1 LSAIF
6 LSHSSSDRD
15 VTSLIGVW
23 LHEQGYRSVF
33 LDFDPER
40 GIPGGRDWEKE
51 LYGQLRTCRAVIVL
65 CSRHSMTSPWCF
77 AEITHAR
84 ALGKVVL
91 PVKVAECEIHPLL
104 RTAQVIDFT
113 AHRDD
118 ALSRLSRGLKAAG
131 LDPADSFDWDATRPP
146 YPGLL
151 SFEDEDAGIFFGR
164 EKEIRDALDTLDQQ
178 RRFGGARFML
188 LLGASGSGKSSLLR
202 AGLIPRLRR
211 NPDHWLVV
219 RACRPLGRPFENLA
233 YTLAESF
240 QDAGTPRDRKELRE
254 TIGAAGAGV
263 ALAELASELR
273 LDLKRPGATVVL
285 VVDQLEE
292 LFTLSVP
299 DEAQRFLDMLA
310 GATESNASPLLI
322 VATLRSDFLG
332 ELQKHAAAG
341 SLAERLVNPMP
352 LLNIG
357 QIIEGPAAAANLEL
371 GPGLVAAMLQDVE
384 AENALPLLAFT
395 LRELW
400 ERRQGNTL
408 TLEGYRDELGG
419 LSGSVA
425 RAAEGVLTAA
435 TALSPQEE
443 ADLRRA
449 FLSLVRVN
457 DEGRFTRQPARW
469 ADLPVGIHPLLERFV
484 HARLL
489 VSRHDDEGRT
499 LEVAHEALFR
509 SWQRLAQWLDQDR
522 AFLLWRKRL
531 DQALEFWVLGGK
543 RKQSL
548 LVADLL
554 HESHSQLSDRGEQL
568 NGNERAFIAAS
579 VAADR
584 RARNRTRAVA
594 GTVFAAVT
602 LALAVAIWQYVNADR
617 QRQLAVAR
625 QLAAEAQGYLE
636 SRGAMRTQRALFLA
650 TASLDAAWTDEGFK
664 AWAEAFKL
672 VPPLP
677 SMVDA
682 DRGPYTSVT
691 FSPDGT
697 RMAAAGE
704 NVIVLFDGASL
715 KATDELPQPGAKRL
729 CLSSTGQFLAAAIDR
744 SVVIWDV
751 SRRERIREIPTGS
764 YAASSIAFDSRAHRL
779 AFVTS
784 DSIRIFDT
792 RDWNELTH
800 EWRPTWP
807 TSSGTLTSGTPLLAA
822 FSPDDRWLLS
832 TGASSLV
839 VWDLDKSVPSPRRGT
854 GPAFVRAFVGPEFD
868 ITHFLSFSTNGRWLA
883 ADTGV
888 WSVAPAPDGVGLSLT
903 RRDIGGG
910 GVVAVNARGDVA
922 SGYGEIA
929 VWQTDTDDRQP
940 RELARLVQEASH
952 TSRIDAE
959 YPVAFNR
966 PGDWL
971 ITGGRRLERWDVS
984 DGGQS
989 YQLRHEAEVLAVAS
1003 SHDGRYVATA
1013 TADGSVHI
1021 WSTSDW
1027 TRLHSLEI
1035 RRQVQEGTTP
1045 DITFSSDSRW
1055 VVATSGNVLKIFATS
1070 GWNEVTRK
1078 EYDHPLHGI
1087 AFSPDGRWVIA
1098 AGTGASSMTVDLLET
1113 GSWRL
1118 VPTLAHERID
1128 LTRVAAGKERSTVST
1143 PLSSGS
1149 LPSFHVSVN
1158 PGGDQILT
1166 VTRPY
1171 CSEGQIVP
1179 GIAHKWRIATG
1190 ERMASVPLTFECT
1203 GPSFG
1208 LIIPGRGSALFK
1220 DWADWSDV
1228 STGVISLRGDDTLQ
1242 RLTSRDGP
1250 FATSESSA
1258 TIGLWLNG
1266 ALRAIAL
1273 AQNGRW
1279 LVTTEGGK
1287 HAGIWPLSRKDLI
1300 TASCSRLRR
1309 VGYAGQEAGVEFVA
1323 REALLRDA
1331 CPEMRDV
1338 VSYMRR

>member
-15 VTSLIGVW
+15 VTSFIGAW

-33 LDFDPER
+33 LDFDPEH

-65 CSRHSMTSPWCF
+65 CSGHSMTSPWCF

-91 PVKVAECEIHPLL
+91 PVKVAECEIHALL

-113 AHRDD
+113 ADRHE

-131 LDPADSFDWDATRPP
+131 LDPADSFDWDDTRPP

-151 SFEDEDAGIFFGR
+151 SFEEEDAGIFFGR
-164 EKEIRDALDTLDQQ
+164 EKEIREALDMLDQQ
-178 RRFGGARFML
+178 RRFGGGRFML

-202 AGLIPRLRR
+202 AGIIPRLRR
-211 NPDHWLVV
+211 NPDQWFVV
-219 RACRPLGRPFENLA
+219 RAFRPLGRPFENLA
-233 YTLAESF
+233 YALAESF
-240 QDAGTPRDRKELRE
+240 QEAGTPQDRKTLGE

-263 ALAELASELR
+263 RLAELANELR
-273 LDLKRPGATVVL
+273 LDLKRPGATVLL

-292 LFTLSVP
+292 LFTLSGS
-299 DEAQRFLDMLA
+299 DEAQRFLETLR
-310 GATESNASPLLI
+310 GATESNTTPLLI

-332 ELQKHAAAG
+332 ELQKHAAA
-341 SLAERLVNPMP
+341 SDLTELLVNPMP
-352 LLNIG
+352 LLSIG
-357 QIIEGPAAAANLEL
+357 QIIEGPAVVANLEL

-435 TALSPQEE
+435 KALTPPDE
-443 ADLRRA
+443 ADLRRT

-457 DEGRFTRQPARW
+457 DEGGFTRQPARW
-469 ADLPVGIHPLLERFV
+469 ADLPVRVHPLLERFV
-484 HARLL
+484 NARLL
-489 VSRHDDEGRT
+489 VSRHDNEGRT

-531 DQALEFWVLGGK
+531 DQALEFWILGGK
-543 RKQSL
+543 RTQSL

-579 VAADR
+579 IAADR
-584 RARNRTRAVA
+584 RVRNRNRAVA

-602 LALAVAIWQYVNADR
+602 LALAVAIWQYINADR
-617 QRQLAVAR
+617 QRRLAVAR
-625 QLAAEAQGYLE
+625 QLAAEAQGYLQ
-636 SRGAMRTQRALFLA
+636 SRDATRTQRSLFLA

-664 AWAEAFKL
+664 AWSEAFKL

-677 SMVDA
+677 LIVDA

-697 RMAAAGE
+697 RLAAAGE
-704 NVIVLFDGASL
+704 NAIVLFDGSSL
-715 KATDELPQPGAKRL
+715 KQIDEFPQRGAKRL
-729 CLSSTGQFLAAAIDR
+729 CLSSRGQFLAAAVDR

-751 SRRERIREIPTGS
+751 SKRQRVHEIPTGS
-764 YAASSIAFDSRAHRL
+764 DAASSIAFDSRANRL
-779 AFVTS
+779 AIVIS

-792 RDWNELTH
+792 RNWNELTH
-800 EWRPTWP
+800 EWQPTWP
-807 TSSGTLTSGTPLLAA
+807 TSNGASASGTMFLAA

-832 TGASSLV
+832 AGASSLV
-839 VWDLDKSVPSPRRGT
+839 VWDLDKSVTSPRRGT
-854 GPAFVRAFVGPEFD
+854 GPAFVRAFVGREFD
-868 ITHFLSFSTNGRWLA
+868 TTHFLSFSTNGRWLA

-888 WSVAPAPDGVGLSLT
+888 WSVTPAPDGIGLSLT
-903 RRDIGGG
+903 RRGIDGGG
-910 GVVAVNARGDVA
+910 IVAVNARGDVA

-929 VWQTDTDDRQP
+929 VWQTDTGGDPP
-940 RELARLVQEASH
+940 RELARIVHEATA

-959 YPVAFNR
+959 YPVAFNT

-971 ITGGRRLERWDVS
+971 ITGGRRLERWDL
-984 DGGQS
+984 GAGAQS

-1003 SHDGRYVATA
+1003 SRDGRYVATS

-1021 WSTSDW
+1021 WNTSDW

-1035 RRQVQEGTTP
+1035 RRRVQDETTP
-1045 DITFSSDSRW
+1045 DVIFSSDNRW
-1055 VVATSGNVLKIFATS
+1055 VVATSGNVLKMFATS

-1078 EYDHPLHGI
+1078 EYDHPVNGV
-1087 AFSPDGRWVIA
+1087 AFSSDGRWVIA
-1098 AGTGASSMTVDLLET
+1098 TGTRASSITVDILET
-1113 GSWRL
+1113 GSWRP
-1118 VPTLAHERID
+1118 VPTLTHERID
-1128 LTRVAAGKERSTVST
+1128 MKRVGSGKDRGTISP

-1171 CSEGQIVP
+1171 CSEGEIVP
-1179 GIAHKWRIATG
+1179 GIAYRWRIATG
-1190 ERMASVPLTFECT
+1190 ERTASVPLTFECA
-1203 GPSFG
+1203 GSPG
-1208 LIIPGRGSALFK
+1208 LQTLGRGHALFK
-1220 DWADWSDV
+1220 DWAEWSDV
-1228 STGVISLRGDDTLQ
+1228 AVGAITIRGGDTLQ

-1250 FATSESSA
+1250 LGTSESAA
-1258 TIGLWLNG
+1258 TGNLWLNG

-1287 HAGIWPLSRKDLI
+1287 HAGVWPLSRTDII

-1309 VGYAGQEAGVEFVA
+1309 VGYAGQEAGVEFVG
-1323 REALLRDA
+1323 REALLWSA

-1338 VSYMRR
+1338 ITYMKR

>member
-1 LSAIF
+1 
-6 LSHSSSDRD
+6 
-15 VTSLIGVW
+15 
-23 LHEQGYRSVF
+23 
-33 LDFDPER
+33 
-40 GIPGGRDWEKE
+40 
-51 LYGQLRTCRAVIVL
+51 
-65 CSRHSMTSPWCF
+65 MTSPWCF

-91 PVKVAECEIHPLL
+91 PVKVAECDIHALL

-113 AHRDD
+113 ADRHD

-178 RRFGGARFML
+178 RRFGGARFVL

-202 AGLIPRLRR
+202 AGIIPRLRR
-211 NPDHWLVV
+211 DPDHWLVV
-219 RACRPLGRPFENLA
+219 RPFRPLGRPFENLA

-240 QDAGTPRDRKELRE
+240 QDAGTPQDRKALRE
-254 TIGAAGAGV
+254 RIGAAGGGM
-263 ALAELASELR
+263 ALAELANELR

-299 DEAQRFLDMLA
+299 DEAQRLLDTLRD
-310 GATESNASPLLI
+310 ATEFNPTPLLI

-332 ELQKHAAAG
+332 ELQKHAAA
-341 SLAERLVNPMP
+341 SHLAERLVNPMP
-352 LLNIG
+352 LLSIG
-357 QIIEGPAAAANLEL
+357 QVIEGPAAAANLEL

-400 ERRQGNTL
+400 ERRQGDTL

-435 TALSPQEE
+435 KALTPQEE

-469 ADLPVGIHPLLERFV
+469 ADLPVRIHPLLERFV

-489 VSRHDDEGRT
+489 VSRHDGEGRT

-531 DQALEFWVLGGK
+531 DQALEFWILGGK
-543 RKQSL
+543 RRQSL

-579 VAADR
+579 IAADR

-602 LALAVAIWQYVNADR
+602 LALAVAIWQYIDADR
-617 QRQLAVAR
+617 QRRLAVAR
-625 QLAAEAQGYLE
+625 QLAAEAQGYLA
-636 SRGAMRTQRALFLA
+636 SRGAIRTQRGLFLA

-664 AWAEAFKL
+664 AWSEAFTL

-677 SMVDA
+677 AIVDA

-704 NVIVLFDGASL
+704 NTIILFDGSSL
-715 KATDELPQPGAKRL
+715 KENGELAQQGAKRL
-729 CLSSTGQFLAAAIDR
+729 CLSSTGQFLAAAIDG

-751 SRRERIREIPTGS
+751 AKRQRIHDFPTGS
-764 YAASSIAFDSRAHRL
+764 GTASSIAFDSRAQRL

-784 DSIRIFDT
+784 DSIRIFET
-792 RDWNELTH
+792 REWTELTH
-800 EWRPTWP
+800 GWRPTWP
-807 TSSGTLTSGTPLLAA
+807 TGNGILTSGTPLLAA

-839 VWDLDKSVPSPRRGT
+839 VWDLDKFVASPPRGT
-854 GPAFVRAFVGPEFD
+854 GPAFVRAFAGPEFD
-868 ITHFLSFSTNGRWLA
+868 ITHYLSFSANGRWLA
-883 ADTGV
+883 GNTGV
-888 WSVAPAPDGVGLSLT
+888 WSVAPAPDGIGLSLT
-903 RRDIGGG
+903 RRDIGSG

-922 SGYGEIA
+922 SGIGEIT
-929 VWQTDTDDRQP
+929 VWQTDTEDRQP
-940 RELARLVQEASH
+940 REVARLVQEASH
-952 TSRIDAE
+952 TSRIDSE
-959 YPVAFNR
+959 YPVAFNA

-971 ITGGRRLERWDVS
+971 ITGGRRLERWDL
-984 DGGQS
+984 GAGARS
-989 YQLRHEAEVLAVAS
+989 YQLRHEAAVLAVAS
-1003 SHDGRYVATA
+1003 SHDGRHVATA

-1021 WSTSDW
+1021 WRTSDW

-1035 RRQVQEGTTP
+1035 RRQVPDGTTP
-1045 DITFSSDSRW
+1045 DITFSSDDRW
-1055 VVATSGNVLKIFATS
+1055 VVAISGKVLKIFTTS
-1070 GWNEVTRK
+1070 GWTEVAQK
-1078 EYDHPLHGI
+1078 EYDHHLNGI
-1087 AFSPDGRWVIA
+1087 GFSPDERWMIVT
-1098 AGTGASSMTVDLLET
+1098 GTGASSTTVDILET

-1118 VPTLAHERID
+1118 GPALTHERPD
-1128 LTRVAAGKERSTVST
+1128 MTRLGSGKDPGAVS
-1143 PLSSGS
+1143 PPSSGLSS
-1149 LPSFHVSVN
+1149 FDISVN

-1179 GIAHKWRIATG
+1179 GIAHKWRLATG
-1190 ERMASVPLTFECT
+1190 ERLGSAPLTFECT
-1203 GPSFG
+1203 AAFG
-1208 LIIPGRGSALFK
+1208 SITVGRGSALFK
-1220 DWADWSDV
+1220 DWADWSEV
-1228 STGVISLRGDDTLQ
+1228 FVGATLREAEMLQ
-1242 RLTSRDGP
+1242 ELTSNGP
-1250 FATSESSA
+1250 AGKSESSA
-1258 TIGLWLNG
+1258 TIRLWRKG
-1266 ALRAIAL
+1266 APRAIAV

-1279 LVTTEGGK
+1279 LVTTDGGK
-1287 HAGIWPLSRKDLI
+1287 RAGVWPLSRKDII

-1309 VGYAGQEAGVEFVA
+1309 VGYAGQEGGVEFVA

-1338 VSYMRR
+1338 ITYMKR